1 MVYAAVGETIV
12 IDIFS
17 ALLGI
22 ASVCVMFRA
31 VTKVI
36 LRPPKVWDEEE
47 VWIHEEIEELSDYN
61 EIRKQNPHIWIQ

>member
-1 MVYAAVGETIV
+1 LADQAPGETIV
-12 IDIFS
+12 IDILT

-22 ASVCVMFRA
+22 TSLCVMFRA

-36 LRPPKVWDEEE
+36 LRLPKVREED
-47 VWIHEEIEELSDYN
+47 WIYEEIEELSDYN

>member
-1 MVYAAVGETIV
+1 LVNAAVGETIV

-22 ASVCVMFRA
+22 ASIFVMFRA

-36 LRPPKVWDEEE
+36 IRPPKVWDEEE
-47 VWIHEEIEELSDYN
+47 VWTNDEMEELSDYN